1 MLLNTSL
8 VLTEDTET
16 SKTYKVSE
24 DKIQGSLDGIQAL
37 QQWIS
42 KLLSTQMYDYEIYSF
57 EYGVDLQS
65 LIGKDRIFVEIEAK
79 RRIKEALMKDD
90 RITDVSNF
98 VSSFSGD
105 AMLLIFNVVSIYGTI
120 KTETEVAV

>member
-1 MLLNTSL
+1 
-8 VLTEDTET
+8 
-16 SKTYKVSE
+16 
-24 DKIQGSLDGIQAL
+24 
-37 QQWIS
+37 
-42 KLLSTQMYDYEIYSF
+42 
-57 EYGVDLQS
+57 
-65 LIGKDRIFVEIEAK
+65 
-79 RRIKEALMKDD
+79 MKDD

>member
-8 VLTEDTET
+8 VLTEDTEI

-24 DKIQGSLDGIQAL
+24 DKIQGSLDELEAL

-42 KLLSTQMYDYEIYSF
+42 KLLSTQMYDYDIYSF